1 MKNTVV
7 LSRQAERFYKKLEK
21 KTKDQIR
28 ESLLALED
36 DAYSGKRLHGDL
48 KEFWSLRVEK
58 LRIIYTFLE
67 KEKTI
72 YVIAMGPRRTVYK

>member
-1 MKNTVV
+1 LKYTVA

-21 KTKDQIR
+21 EAKAQVR
-28 ESLLALED
+28 GCLLVLED

-48 KEFWSLRVEK
+48 KEYWSLRAGK
-58 LRIIYTFLE
+58 TRIVYSVQE

-72 YVIAMGPRRTVYK
+72 CVVAIGPRKTIYR